1 MSPVAYYILL
11 GGGALIFSS
20 VPFLYGFLI
29 VVIALYF
36 LLPKKLKNLVLLLS
50 SLFFYFYGEPIYSII
65 MVTSSFSGYLFGL
78 LIENTRGKKPS
89 KLVLWI
95 ATAVTLAPLIFFKYS
110 DFFITNINGVF
121 KSDIN
126 LLRLALPIGISF
138 YTFQILSYLIDVYRG
153 DARVQKNPI
162 SFMAYVSL
170 FPQLIAGPIVRYQTI
185 QDELDGR
192 THSLSDFSYGI
203 TRFCV
208 GLGKKVLIADSLSA
222 MILSL
227 SSAADRSVLSFWV
240 CAIAFTLQI
249 YFDFSGY
256 SDMAIG
262 LGRIFGFHF
271 LENFNYPYISK
282 SVTEFWRRWHI
293 SLGSWFRDYV
303 YIPMGG
309 NRCSKGKWMFN
320 ILVVWFLTGFWHGA
334 SWNFIVWGL
343 YFATFLLLE
352 KLFLAKKLEKLPMWL
367 QILYTLILVNF
378 GFVIFNANDLSG
390 VIANFGGMFGAGGI
404 PLTDSRT
411 VYYLLGNAV
420 LLLIAAVGATP
431 LPKKLADKLRNTS
444 FGWVLEP
451 LFAVVTLLLVT
462 AYLVD
467 GSFSP
472 FLYFRF

>member
-1 MSPVAYYILL
+1 MV
-11 GGGALIFSS
+11 FSS

-29 VVIALYF
+29 IVLSLYF
-36 LLPKKLKNLVLLLS
+36 LLPNKLKNLVLLLS
-50 SLFFYFYGEPIYSII
+50 SLFFYFYGEPSFCII
-65 MVTSSFSGYLFGL
+65 MVASSLSGYLFGL
-78 LIENTRGKKPS
+78 LINKTKNKKAS
-89 KLVLWI
+89 KPILWM
-95 ATAVTLAPLIFFKYS
+95 AVVVTLAPLAFFKYS
-110 DFFITNINGVF
+110 DFFIMNINEVF
-121 KSDIN
+121 QCDLG
-126 LLRLALPIGISF
+126 LLGLTLPIGISF

-153 DARVQKNPI
+153 DARVQRNPI

-185 QDELDGR
+185 QDELDKR
-192 THSLSDFSYGI
+192 THSLTDFSDGV

-208 GLGKKVLIADSLSA
+208 GLGKKVLLADSLSVLT
-222 MILSL
+222 MTLST
-227 SSAADRSVLSFWV
+227 SAERSVLSFWV

-262 LGRIFGFHF
+262 LGRMFGFHF

-309 NRCSKGKWMFN
+309 NRCSKTRWVVN

-343 YFATFLLLE
+343 YFAAFLLLE
-352 KLFLAKKLEKLPMWL
+352 KLILGKKLQKLPSYL
-367 QILYTLILVNF
+367 QILYTLILINF
-378 GFVIFNANDLSG
+378 GFVIFNSNNLAG
-390 VIANFGGMFGAGGI
+390 VIVNLKGMFGMGGI
-404 PLTDSRT
+404 PLIDSRT
-411 VYYLLGNAV
+411 VYYLISNAV
-420 LLLIAAVGATP
+420 LLLIAAVGTTP
-431 LPKKLADKLRNTS
+431 FPKKLANKLGNTF

-451 LFAVVTLLLVT
+451 LFDVIILLLVT